1 MFAKMLLK
9 KFQIEIDSTIEST
22 LGIAAFVLVELWIFT
37 AIIFSIFGAFISVNV
52 IICTKIAF
60 IIVAIIFGGFV
71 AFDRG
76 GVKSKKF

>member
-60 IIVAIIFGGFV
+60 IIVAIIFSGFV